1 MTAKATSNR
10 DITLCTTDEERGSY
24 TDKTKGKVGVSN
36 GVCVCYIKPGYSCS
50 RAKQSRQASVQYI
63 CHSVSPRPPVDLQLG
78 EGGTHT
84 AQFRVLDPH

>member
-1 MTAKATSNR
+1 MKREGAIQIKQRAKW
-10 DITLCTTDEERGSY
+10 GS
-24 TDKTKGKVGVSN
+24 VM
-36 GVCVCYIKPGYSCS
+36 VCVCYIKPGYSCS